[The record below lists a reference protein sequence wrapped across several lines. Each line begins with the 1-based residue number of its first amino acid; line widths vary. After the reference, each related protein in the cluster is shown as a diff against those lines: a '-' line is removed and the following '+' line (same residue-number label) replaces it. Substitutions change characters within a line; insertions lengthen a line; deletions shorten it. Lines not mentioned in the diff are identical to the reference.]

1 MKYLL
6 IGVVERDI
14 NTPEIFETH
23 DEAHDRM
30 CEYVAEV
37 LEVSK
42 EDVKESH
49 LMGECF
55 NKSTC
60 VVDDAAWTER
70 HGNNFDWKIF
80 TINDA
85 GQVV

>member
-23 DEAHDRM
+23 D
-30 CEYVAEV
+30 VAEV

-55 NKSTC
+55 NESTC